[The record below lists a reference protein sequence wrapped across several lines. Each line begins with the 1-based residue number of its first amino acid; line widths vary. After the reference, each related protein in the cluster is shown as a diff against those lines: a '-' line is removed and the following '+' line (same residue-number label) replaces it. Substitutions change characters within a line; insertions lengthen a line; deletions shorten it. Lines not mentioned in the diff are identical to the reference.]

1 MAEAKL
7 NKILFIIPAHESN
20 ECLVDTV
27 NNILKYNPD
36 VECYFV
42 IHITRSFADFN
53 DTLFVNNRN
62 VVVAKYLDDRSGNKY
77 ESQLESLIKSYT
89 YAKTKFSD
97 FDYVKIFHTSELFVR
112 YGFYD
117 YIKNYD
123 LSYKEPE
130 HEEPLPQRYHPIMEM
145 GAMRH
150 ILQHYQDPNSYR
162 YQMVEAGF
170 YSKFVFDDIEDC
182 VYNSLSVPVDK
193 LNSFFNYTPIEEI
206 VIPTL
211 SIATKNFYK
220 LKQGKNVLKFP
231 INPDEAFTLEDNH
244 FTVKSVPRN
253 IDHPLRVSIRN
264 G

>member
-1 MAEAKL
+1 MAQNLK
-7 NKILFIIPAHESN
+7 NILFIVPAHEGN
-20 ECLVDTV
+20 ECLLDTV
-27 NNILKYNPD
+27 NNVIKYNPD
-36 VECYFV
+36 VRCYFV
-42 IHITRSFADFN
+42 VHITQSFKAFN
-53 DTLFVNNRN
+53 EALFLDNKNVLVVKHLDNR
-62 VVVAKYLDDRSGNKY
+62 VGNKY

-89 YAKTKFSD
+89 AAKNHFDT

-130 HEEPLPQRYHPIMEM
+130 YEEPLPQRYHPIMEM

-150 ILQHYQDPNSYR
+150 ILQHYQDTNSYR

-182 VYNSLSVPVDK
+182 VYNSLSVPLTQ
-193 LNSFFNYTPIEEI
+193 LNNYFNYTPIEEI

-211 SIATKNFYK
+211 SIGIKNTYN

-231 INPDEAFTLEDNH
+231 INPDEAFTLDDNH
-244 FTVKSVPRN
+244 FTVKSVPRDIN
-253 IDHPLRVSIRN
+253 HPLRVSVRN